1 MKPNTVSRHQNIP
14 NPASYRAF
22 TLVELVVVI
31 AILALLAAMSLPA
44 LCKTNIKSHGLQ
56 CLSNLKSLTAAWTS
70 WSSDN
75 NDRLLD
81 SRAWVGGTVNDPST
95 LGFIDQD
102 PASLMR
108 TQPLNTYLR
117 GNVKVYKCPSDSRT
131 STITNKLGT
140 PVCRSVAMNC
150 YMGIG
155 WDITFLVYKKM
166 SDFNRPGPPN
176 TFVFAD
182 ESPLTI
188 NDGFFAMP
196 MTTYD
201 PLDLPNKAWVNVP
214 AAYHSNSGNLSFAD
228 GHVELHMW
236 NDERTLTAA
245 LGSITPGNLDLDWLQ
260 SKSSAK
266 INNPT
271 R

>member
-31 AILALLAAMSLPA
+31 AILALVAAMSLPA
-44 LCKTNIKSHGLQ
+44 LCKTNIKSHGLH
-56 CLSNLKSLTAAWTS
+56 CMSNLKTLTAAWTS
-70 WSSDN
+70 YSLDN
-75 NDRLLD
+75 NELLLD
-81 SRAWVGGTVNDPST
+81 SRTWMNGDVSQPSSSD
-95 LGFIDQD
+95 FIDQ
-102 PASLMR
+102 
-108 TQPLNTYLR
+108 LNTLPSEALNAYLR
-117 GNVKVYKCPSDSRT
+117 GNVKIYKCPSDYRT

-155 WDITFLVYKKM
+155 WDSGFLVYKKI
-166 SDFNRPGPPN
+166 SDFSRPGPRN

-182 ESPLTI
+182 ESPLSI
-188 NDGFFAMP
+188 DDGFFVMP
-196 MTTYD
+196 MDTYD
-201 PLDLPNKAWVNVP
+201 PNNLPVKSWVNVP
-214 AAYHSNSGNLSFAD
+214 AAYHSNAGTLSFAD
-228 GHVELHMW
+228 GHVETHKW
-236 NDERTLTAA
+236 KDARTLTAR
-245 LGSITPGNLDLDWLQ
+245 LGEASPNNLDIDWLQ

-266 INNPT
+266 IANPT

>member
-1 MKPNTVSRHQNIP
+1 MKTTASTGQNQK
-14 NPASYRAF
+14 RAF

-56 CLSNLKSLTAAWTS
+56 CMSNLKSLTAAWTS
-70 WSSDN
+70 WSLDF
-75 NDRLLD
+75 NDQLLN
-81 SRAWVGGTVNDPST
+81 SRSWMSGNVSDPSR
-95 LGFIDQD
+95 LEYIDQD

-140 PVCRSVAMNC
+140 PVCRSVSMNNW
-150 YMGIG
+150 IG
-155 WDITFLVYKKM
+155 FEWSPPSGFMVYKKVP
-166 SDFNRPGPPN
+166 DLIRPGPVN

-201 PLDLPNKAWVNVP
+201 PLDLPNKAWVSVP
-214 AAYHSNSGNLSFAD
+214 AAYHSNAGNLSFAD
-228 GHVELHMW
+228 GHVEIHRW
-236 NDERTLTAA
+236 NDERTLTAV